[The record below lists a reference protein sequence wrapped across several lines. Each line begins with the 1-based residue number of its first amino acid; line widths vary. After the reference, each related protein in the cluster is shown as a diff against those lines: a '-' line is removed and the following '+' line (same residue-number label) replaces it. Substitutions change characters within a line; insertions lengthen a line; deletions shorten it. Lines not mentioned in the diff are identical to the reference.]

1 MELCDQYIHELIQ
14 LVPELN
20 DFHHLPEY
28 NHLRPKA
35 VNTLT
40 KDFQKK
46 ERELY
51 KKYYKLVKHK
61 KQKSFYDLI
70 FLDDLK
76 IMIKESKY
84 ISLDH
89 VPIDSLNNFPLTHI
103 ASLQGETDYEFTDKK
118 SYQDFLERFKIV
130 PEITET
136 IVTNMRQGIK
146 TKDTFK
152 RSEISE
158 QASLSGIKD
167 RTLSDILKRFIELEL
182 IEKVSHGVYTKR

>member
-1 MELCDQYIHELIQ
+1 MELCDQYVHELIQ

-28 NHLRPKA
+28 NHLRPKS

-76 IMIKESKY
+76 NLSIFFQRFFR
-84 ISLDH
+84 L
-89 VPIDSLNNFPLTHI
+89 
-103 ASLQGETDYEFTDKK
+103 LQ
-118 SYQDFLERFKIV
+118 
-130 PEITET
+130 
-136 IVTNMRQGIK
+136 
-146 TKDTFK
+146 
-152 RSEISE
+152 
-158 QASLSGIKD
+158 
-167 RTLSDILKRFIELEL
+167 
-182 IEKVSHGVYTKR
+182 